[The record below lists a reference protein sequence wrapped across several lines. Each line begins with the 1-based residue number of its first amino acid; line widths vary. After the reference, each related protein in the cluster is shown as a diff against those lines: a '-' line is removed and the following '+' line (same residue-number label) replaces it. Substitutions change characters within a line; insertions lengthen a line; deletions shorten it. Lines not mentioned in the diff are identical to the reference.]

1 MLQLQQLNPE
11 FLKHKINPPV
21 SDIWQ
26 QQVGFDSGSFVHLQA
41 PSGSGKSTLVQ
52 MLYGIPRPFEGTL
65 LLHQQDIKK
74 LDAETLAETRRTKLS
89 IVFQDLRLFPD
100 LTVME
105 NLALKQLQTN
115 TVATTTITEWTE
127 RLNIASLLNRNCNT
141 LSMGERQRV
150 AIIRALCQPFEW
162 LLMDEPFSHLDQHN
176 IALAA
181 QLILERVTALGAG
194 FILADLEH
202 DQHFPYNRQLKL

>member
-1 MLQLQQLNPE
+1 MLQLQQLSPE
-11 FLKHKINPPV
+11 FLQYKNNPPV

-26 QQVGFDSGSFVHLQA
+26 QQVGFVSGSYVHLQA

-52 MLYGIPRPFEGTL
+52 MLYGMPRPYTGTIL
-65 LLHQQDIKK
+65 LNNQDLRQ
-74 LDAETLAETRRTKLS
+74 LDAEALAEVRRNRLS
-89 IVFQDLRLFPD
+89 IVFQDLRLFPE

-105 NLALKQLQTN
+105 NLQLKQLQTN
-115 TVATTTITEWTE
+115 TVAEATIKEWAE
-127 RLNIASLLNRNCNT
+127 RLNISSLLQRNCNT

-162 LLMDEPFSHLDQHN
+162 LLMDEPFSHLDQGN
-176 IALAA
+176 IQLAA
-181 QLILERVTALGAG
+181 ALILDRVKELNAG

-202 DQHFPYNRQLKL
+202 DNHFPYTRQMKL